1 MNQTDPRPFTDE
13 PLIYQG
19 LPLLCSGEFF
29 PFLSATM
36 LAPAEGGF
44 VELTEVKLAG
54 VVVNALIGQDQ
65 WADLE
70 WALYRKIDE
79 RKDHE

>member
-1 MNQTDPRPFTDE
+1 MNKANSFQFTDE
-13 PLIYQG
+13 PLIYEG

-29 PFLSATM
+29 PFLPAAM

-44 VELTEVKLAG
+44 VELAEVKLAG

-70 WALYRKIDE
+70 WALYRKFDKEGI
-79 RKDHE
+79 